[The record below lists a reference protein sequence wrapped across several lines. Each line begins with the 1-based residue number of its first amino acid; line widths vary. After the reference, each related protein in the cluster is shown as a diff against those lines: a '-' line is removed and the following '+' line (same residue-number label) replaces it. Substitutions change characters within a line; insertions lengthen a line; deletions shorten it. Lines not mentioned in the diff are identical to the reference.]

1 MPESARVPPVYQF
14 GPFRLEVLERRLL
27 RGGDLVPLAGK
38 PFDTL
43 VLLVEGAG
51 TLQKQQVLI
60 DRLWPD
66 VAVEQNNLQQN
77 ISLVRRALGGTGGV
91 EIETV
96 RGQGYRLLTEVREVD
111 AFSPPEA
118 SPASDADAPVSIPR
132 QRVHFCTAGDKTRL
146 AYARSGNGP
155 PLVKA
160 ANWLSHLEFDHK
172 SPVWRHWWRELANR
186 YQLIRYDTRGGGLS
200 DWEPAAV
207 TFDAWVEDLRRVVES
222 TGVERFALFG
232 MSQGVSVAVAYAA
245 KYPERISHLILY
257 GGFVRGQPK
266 REDPRELERAS
277 LMQHLIRVG
286 WGDPKHAFRQVFGAL
301 SIPDG
306 TNEQFKWFDEL
317 QRASMS
323 ASSAAEFARVAHE
336 VDLRPLLREIR
347 VPTLVIH
354 ANRDAAVPF
363 AEAKI
368 IAGGIPDA
376 KLKVLDGNNHI
387 LFEHEPAW
395 PIFLEEIDAFIA
407 SSRGDLDAEQ

>member
-1 MPESARVPPVYQF
+1 MAEWTAEDQ
-14 GPFRLEVLERRLL
+14 RLIRSQVERMAVRPIFAQGGRMVALL
-27 RGGDLVPLAGK
+27 RYLVDAELDGTARDLNQYRIAIDVLGRDAR
-38 PFDTL
+38 FDPAIDSIVRVEMGRL
-43 VLLVEGAG
+43 RSKLVEFYATDG
-51 TLQKQQVLI
+51 TADPVIVGLPKGHYQPSIEL
-60 DRLWPD
+60 RGRSAALAAMPGPD
-66 VAVEQNNLQQN
+66 QEIRYCQADD
-77 ISLVRRALGGTGGV
+77 GT
-91 EIETV
+91 
-96 RGQGYRLLTEVREVD
+96 
-111 AFSPPEA
+111 S
-118 SPASDADAPVSIPR
+118 
-132 QRVHFCTAGDKTRL
+132 L
-146 AYARSGNGP
+146 AYAVSGKGY

-160 ANWLSHLEFDHK
+160 ANWLSHLEFDHE
-172 SPVWRHWWRELANR
+172 SPVWRHWWRELASR

-200 DWEPAAV
+200 DSHPANV
-207 TFDAWVEDLRRVVES
+207 TFDAWVEDLRCVVDA

-245 KYPERISHLILY
+245 KYPERVSHLILY

-266 REDPRELERAS
+266 RDDPLDVERFA

-301 SIPDG
+301 FIPGG

-323 ASSAAEFARVAHE
+323 AANATEFARVAHE

-354 ANRDAAVPF
+354 ANRDMAVPF

-368 IAGGIPDA
+368 IAGGIRGS

-387 LFEHEPAW
+387 LFENEPAW
-395 PIFLEEIDAFIA
+395 PRFLEELDAFIEA
-407 SSRGDLDAEQ
+407 N